1 MDPCCRNVWYLIGAW
16 DRIVP
21 MKGLLIRWV
30 MNALALLLISQVIK
44 GIEVDSIF
52 AAFVAAA
59 VLGVINAILR
69 PILLLIT
76 LPITVLTLGLFALV
90 INGLMLYIV
99 GSVVKGF
106 HVTGFWAA
114 VFGALF
120 LSVISWI
127 ANAFISDRG
136 RIEYIEVH
144 TRIHR

>member
-1 MDPCCRNVWYLIGAW
+1 MGV
-16 DRIVP
+16 

-30 MNALALLLISQVIK
+30 INAGALILVSQVIK

-59 VLGVINAILR
+59 VLGVMNAVLR
-69 PILLLIT
+69 PILLLVT
-76 LPITVLTLGLFALV
+76 LPITILTLGLFALV
-90 INGLMLYIV
+90 INGFMLYIA
-99 GSVVKGF
+99 GSVVEGF
-106 HVTGFWAA
+106 HVYGFWSS

-127 ANAFISDRG
+127 ANAFINDRG

-144 TRIHR
+144 TRRD